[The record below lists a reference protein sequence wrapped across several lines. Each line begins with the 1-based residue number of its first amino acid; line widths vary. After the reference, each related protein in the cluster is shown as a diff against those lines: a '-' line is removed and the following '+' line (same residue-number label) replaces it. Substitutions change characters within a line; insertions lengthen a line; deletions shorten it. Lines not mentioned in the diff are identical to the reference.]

1 MPFQIIRNDITKVKA
16 DIIVNTANPRPVIGA
31 GTDSAIYK
39 AAGEKSLLSERTKI
53 GEIARGDIA
62 VTPALKL
69 DAKYIIHAVGPVWKG
84 GDYNEFEILK
94 SCYRKSLEKTIELK
108 CESIAFPLMATG
120 SYGFPKDK
128 ALQIAMNEISSFLLE
143 SDAELTVYLVV
154 FGKNAFRL
162 SKNLFFQVESFIED
176 EEVLDAYRKEYELD
190 FDDIRHYR
198 NYRRNDSR
206 EIEWQDEEDVKT
218 VSSVVKPKSIFN
230 EKTFD
235 KEKFMSDGSEDYSFR
250 DYLFKLIQERDL
262 DNATVWKK
270 ANMNR
275 KSFSKIQC
283 GETKIPKKNTVLALA
298 IALELSTDTAKELLA
313 SADMAFNPA
322 DKRDSLLIHCFDN
335 GQYNMFE
342 INAMLLAC
350 NLETFAI
357 YE

>member
-84 GDYNEFEILK
+84 GEYGEFDILRD
-94 SCYRKSLEKTIELK
+94 CYRKSLEKTVELK

-128 ALQIAMNEISSFLLE
+128 ALQIAINEISTFLLGA
-143 SDAELTVYLVV
+143 DAEITVFLVV
-154 FGKNAFRL
+154 FGSNAFRL
-162 SKNLFFQVESFIED
+162 SKNLFFQVESFVED
-176 EEVLDAYRKEYELD
+176 
-190 FDDIRHYR
+190 
-198 NYRRNDSR
+198 
-206 EIEWQDEEDVKT
+206 EDVKKAYYEEYNLDPESYHT
-218 VSSVVKPKSIFN
+218 YGNNVRRRNERFFETECESVSVVPKAKSSFN

-235 KEKFMSDGSEDYSFR
+235 KDKFMSDGSDDNSFK
-250 DYLFKLIQERDL
+250 DHLFDIIYQKDL
-262 DNATVWKK
+262 DNTTVWKR

-283 GETKIPKKNTVLALA
+283 GETKIPKKTTVLALC
-298 IALELSTDTAKELLA
+298 IALELSLNEAKDLLA
-313 SADMAFNPA
+313 SADMAFNPS
-322 DKRDSLLIHCFDN
+322 DKRDCLVMECLVKE
-335 GQYNMFE
+335 QYNIHE
-342 INAMLLAC
+342 INAMLYVC
-350 NLETFAI
+350 NLPEF
-357 YE
+357 